1 MFSKFFIERPIFA
14 SVISIVILLAG
25 AASIRVLPIEQYPNL
40 LPPVV
45 SVAARYPGASP
56 DVISQTVAARLGP
69 PPGAPP
75 DGVHTLNL
83 GGGFEFI
90 DAVGPQGKRAPQD
103 TERAP

>member
-25 AASIRVLPIEQYPNL
+25 AACIKVLSVEQYPNL

-56 DVISQTVAARLGP
+56 
-69 PPGAPP
+69 
-75 DGVHTLNL
+75 
-83 GGGFEFI
+83 
-90 DAVGPQGKRAPQD
+90 
-103 TERAP
+103 